1 MDSASPATDAT
12 VRSLEGAGYEV
23 ILSLCGEAAWFR
35 LFEAP
40 HDLVL
45 LAPRL
50 PDLPGL
56 RLLRRI
62 RGELALAS
70 LPVVV
75 IHAQQIPPGEHAT
88 YLDAGA
94 NGLLQD
100 PLSDAEFLCHLRLH
114 LRLRELQKR
123 EVRSTNPPGDRRT
136 LPPRRGIPSI
146 LPPPAEDELR
156 RQSSLLLSA
165 EQLGQMGSWSLDMRT
180 GELRWSDATCALFGI
195 LPGQFQGTYE
205 HFESFVLPEDL
216 PRLRLAHTNAVA
228 LGGLLEAEY
237 RIRRPDGEIR
247 WMYERGSVEIEA
259 GQVIRRLGMVM
270 DVTEHKAFEAALRA
284 SEESLRLLAKATNDA
299 IWDWNLI
306 TQELWWSEGFEALF
320 GFRRDEIESTIES
333 WIDRIHPDDR
343 AEVLAS
349 VHAAIDGVSD
359 GWSGEYRFLRKSGA
373 YAHVLDRGHIV
384 RRPDGKAVR
393 MIGGMTDLTE
403 RKATEQQLFRAQR
416 MESLGTLAGGI
427 AHDLNNLL
435 TPILTSIE
443 MLREGERDPEKLDD
457 LATIASCAQRGASMV
472 RQLLTFARGNQ
483 EGMRTAVDLARIVEE
498 VLKIVRETFPKNITT
513 VMTSG
518 PDVWPVRA
526 DPTQIHQL
534 LTNLCVNA
542 RDAMPDGG
550 VLTLTLQ
557 GKFLDDVHAKQLS
570 GMKQGHYVL
579 LRVEDTGTGIPLDI
593 QDRIF
598 EPFFTTK
605 EVGKGTGLGLSTCHT
620 IIKNHGG
627 HLHLDSRPGQGT
639 CFSIYLPAEP
649 LTNSGKIPLPR
660 PRIVGGRGELL
671 LVVEDEEGIRK
682 ITARTLERA
691 GYRVLL
697 ACDGAEAVSLYEQH
711 RGEIAAVLIDMSMPV
726 QDGPATIAALRA
738 IHPGVKILATS
749 GLGLDD
755 RVIEA
760 LGPDLRNFLP
770 KPYTSETLLAEL
782 NRMLRSG

>member
-1 MDSASPATDAT
+1 
-12 VRSLEGAGYEV
+12 
-23 ILSLCGEAAWFR
+23 
-35 LFEAP
+35 
-40 HDLVL
+40 
-45 LAPRL
+45 
-50 PDLPGL
+50 
-56 RLLRRI
+56 
-62 RGELALAS
+62 
-70 LPVVV
+70 
-75 IHAQQIPPGEHAT
+75 
-88 YLDAGA
+88 
-94 NGLLQD
+94 
-100 PLSDAEFLCHLRLH
+100 
-114 LRLRELQKR
+114 
-123 EVRSTNPPGDRRT
+123 
-136 LPPRRGIPSI
+136 
-146 LPPPAEDELR
+146 
-156 RQSSLLLSA
+156 
-165 EQLGQMGSWSLDMRT
+165 
-180 GELRWSDATCALFGI
+180 
-195 LPGQFQGTYE
+195 
-205 HFESFVLPEDL
+205 
-216 PRLRLAHTNAVA
+216 
-228 LGGLLEAEY
+228 
-237 RIRRPDGEIR
+237 
-247 WMYERGSVEIEA
+247 
-259 GQVIRRLGMVM
+259 
-270 DVTEHKAFEAALRA
+270 
-284 SEESLRLLAKATNDA
+284 
-299 IWDWNLI
+299 
-306 TQELWWSEGFEALF
+306 
-320 GFRRDEIESTIES
+320 
-333 WIDRIHPDDR
+333 
-343 AEVLAS
+343 
-349 VHAAIDGVSD
+349 
-359 GWSGEYRFLRKSGA
+359 
-373 YAHVLDRGHIV
+373 
-384 RRPDGKAVR
+384 
-393 MIGGMTDLTE
+393 
-403 RKATEQQLFRAQR
+403 
-416 MESLGTLAGGI
+416 
-427 AHDLNNLL
+427 
-435 TPILTSIE
+435 
-443 MLREGERDPEKLDD
+443 
-457 LATIASCAQRGASMV
+457 
-472 RQLLTFARGNQ
+472 
-483 EGMRTAVDLARIVEE
+483 
-498 VLKIVRETFPKNITT
+498 
-513 VMTSG
+513 
-518 PDVWPVRA
+518 
-526 DPTQIHQL
+526 
-534 LTNLCVNA
+534 
-542 RDAMPDGG
+542 MPDGG